1 MFNRIILI
9 GKKLH
14 LDSSLSSRNKLLLSF
29 VPVIIMTG
37 FLSTLVGLQLMNK
50 NILPQI
56 QDQVK
61 LELYSGHELFNASV
75 FDVREKV
82 KLIAEKAFIRDP
94 FLKRN
99 LEKALPLLKE
109 IRRKE
114 SLDFLTITDAQG
126 KVIIRTT
133 NPEETSENQALEG
146 LRRRVF
152 SGRTDVGSVEIFKKE
167 NLLVENS
174 ELVQK
179 AYTKV
184 VPTFFSRF
192 NDNNDNNEDV
202 GGMVIVAAAP
212 ILNEKEEIIGAL
224 YAGRLVNH
232 NSDLVD
238 SMQSALYGNE
248 HYKGKGLGVV
258 TIFQNGVRIATTMT
272 NENGTRAEGQLIS
285 EKVRDRVIVRGEK
298 YIDRAFIVD
307 DWYLSAY
314 EPIKNSSGAS
324 IGVLGIG
331 LLENKFRDAQKNAML
346 TFLVI
351 SFLIVAVAGY
361 ICFLLAKSIVK
372 PINALQSATKKLA
385 GGNFEHRVNLRNS
398 SKEIMEL
405 GDAFNYMVTS
415 IKERDEL
422 LKRQTQEDLMN
433 AERLAM
439 IGRLAAGIAHEIN
452 NPLGSILLFSRLLL
466 QKAPAEGLM
475 RDNLERIEKDTKR
488 CQNIVQGLL
497 DFARQREPKIE
508 RVNVNDIL
516 EKTTMLFHNH
526 PLFHNIEIVKQYQPD
541 ISAVS
546 ADSSQI
552 MQVFV
557 NIFMNAV
564 DAMEGTGV
572 LTIGTR
578 SIAINKTVEISIADT
593 GCGISPEM
601 INKIFEPFF
610 TTKPVGQGTGLGL
623 SISYGIIHQHGGTIK
638 ALSGSGEG
646 TTFVISLPVLEGKA

>member
-1 MFNRIILI
+1 MTFLHFRGDSMFNRIILI

-14 LDSSLSSRNKLLLSF
+14 LGSSLSSRNKLLLSF

-133 NPEETSENQALEG
+133 NPEETSENHAMEG
-146 LRRRVF
+146 LQRRVF
-152 SGRTDVGSVEIFKKE
+152 SGKTDVGSVEIFKKE

-179 AYTKV
+179 AYTKI

-192 NDNNDNNEDV
+192 NDNNEDA

-212 ILNEKEEIIGAL
+212 ILSGKEEIIGAL

-232 NSDLVD
+232 NSELVD

-248 HYKGKGLGVV
+248 RYKGKGLGVV

-272 NENGTRAEGQLIS
+272 NENGKRAEGQLIS
-285 EKVRDRVIVRGEK
+285 EKVRDRVIVQGEK

-346 TFLVI
+346 TFLAI

-385 GGNFEHRVNLRNS
+385 GGNFEHRVNLRS
-398 SKEIMEL
+398 S
-405 GDAFNYMVTS
+405 G
-415 IKERDEL
+415 
-422 LKRQTQEDLMN
+422 
-433 AERLAM
+433 
-439 IGRLAAGIAHEIN
+439 
-452 NPLGSILLFSRLLL
+452 
-466 QKAPAEGLM
+466 
-475 RDNLERIEKDTKR
+475 
-488 CQNIVQGLL
+488 
-497 DFARQREPKIE
+497 
-508 RVNVNDIL
+508 
-516 EKTTMLFHNH
+516 
-526 PLFHNIEIVKQYQPD
+526 
-541 ISAVS
+541 
-546 ADSSQI
+546 
-552 MQVFV
+552 
-557 NIFMNAV
+557 
-564 DAMEGTGV
+564 
-572 LTIGTR
+572 
-578 SIAINKTVEISIADT
+578 
-593 GCGISPEM
+593 
-601 INKIFEPFF
+601 
-610 TTKPVGQGTGLGL
+610 
-623 SISYGIIHQHGGTIK
+623 
-638 ALSGSGEG
+638 
-646 TTFVISLPVLEGKA
+646 